1 MVPTAGQLMHRFQA
15 QPVFPI
21 RLPKA
26 HLAEQGSQKVRKR
39 SPTLCPALPLPACTH
54 LVVLP
59 GGEEIDRAVL
69 PPLDHRPASAL
80 QLLLT
85 PH

>member
-1 MVPTAGQLMHRFQA
+1 MVPTAGQLMHGLKA

-26 HLAEQGSQKVRKR
+26 HL
-39 SPTLCPALPLPACTH
+39 
-54 LVVLP
+54 VVLP
-59 GGEEIDRAVL
+59 GSEEVDRAIL
-69 PPLDHRPASAL
+69 PPLDHSPAPTL

-85 PH
+85 PC

>member
-26 HLAEQGSQKVRKR
+26 HLAGQGSQKVRSR
-39 SPTLCPALPLPACTH
+39 FPTVRPALPLPTCTH

-59 GGEEIDRAVL
+59 GGEEVNRAIL
-69 PPLDHRPASAL
+69 PPLDHSPASTL